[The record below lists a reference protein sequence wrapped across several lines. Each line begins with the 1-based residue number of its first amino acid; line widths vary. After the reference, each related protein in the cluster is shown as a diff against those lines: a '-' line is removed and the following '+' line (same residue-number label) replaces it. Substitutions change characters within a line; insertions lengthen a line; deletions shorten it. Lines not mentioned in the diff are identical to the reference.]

1 MPELL
6 YIFVFVLVLIGCFF
20 VTKWISVRSYTLI
33 KGRNL
38 RVIERIPVDRDK
50 SIILLARG
58 EKVYLIGV
66 SPNNITVLDT
76 FSKDEISEIEPGQIK
91 IPFDRILGRFVNDKE
106 KSKED

>member
-1 MPELL
+1 LPELL

-20 VTKWISVRSYTLI
+20 VTKWISVRSYTLV

-66 SPNNITVLDT
+66 APNSINVLDT
-76 FSKDEISEIEPGQIK
+76 FSKDEIREIEPMQVK
-91 IPFDRILGRFVNDKE
+91 IPFDKVLRRFVNE
-106 KSKED
+106 KDEED